1 MDKSKVPSFLWLD
14 ARELVDEAWSDLVK
28 GKPVS
33 VPSKR
38 YKVLTAL
45 ARHTPRGIVTRFST
59 FGPLRRRAL

>member
-1 MDKSKVPSFLWLD
+1 
-14 ARELVDEAWSDLVK
+14 VK